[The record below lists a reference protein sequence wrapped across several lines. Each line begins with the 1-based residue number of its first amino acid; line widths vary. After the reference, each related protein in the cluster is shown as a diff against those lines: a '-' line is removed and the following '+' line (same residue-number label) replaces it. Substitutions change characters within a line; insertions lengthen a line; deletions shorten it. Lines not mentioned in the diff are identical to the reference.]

1 MRVVYT
7 SFALNALA
15 LVLKLATMLTSN
27 SAAVNAEFLHALGD
41 FIGSGLLALGVAI
54 STKAPSIKYPFGY
67 GRSTYIFGLLS
78 ASVIGGFLFTLSLL
92 EGVNRITT
100 REVVVSSSS
109 ALALLLTA
117 AAADLAVLAW
127 ALWKYPAHGENPALK
142 GTVIE
147 NLVDTVGNVAALTAL
162 LTLNPLIDAHGAFVI
177 SAILLVSSLNLG
189 YKYFNVLIGR
199 SAPKNVVG
207 RAIKIAVSIPYIV
220 DVNDVKSL
228 IIGPNDY
235 LLIMQLE
242 VPPNLSAEDIQKARS
257 ELTDKL
263 TRAEPRI
270 KYLIAEFVTPRDPP
284 GTFRKLLSE
293 VIKLGE

>member
-1 MRVVYT
+1 LRVVYA
-7 SFALNALA
+7 SFALNAAALA
-15 LVLKLATMLTSN
+15 LKLASVLTSD

-54 STKAPSIKYPFGY
+54 SSRAPSLKYPFGY
-67 GRSTYIFGLLS
+67 GRSTYVFGLLS

-92 EGVNRITT
+92 EGVRRITT
-100 REVVVSSSS
+100 GGLVVSSTN
-109 ALALLLTA
+109 ALAFLLIA
-117 AAADLAVLAW
+117 AVADLSVLAW
-127 ALWKYPAHGENPALK
+127 ALKNYPVHRENPALK
-142 GTVIE
+142 GTIVE
-147 NLVDTVGNVAALTAL
+147 NVVDTVGNAAALTAL
-162 LTLNPLIDAHGAFVI
+162 LTLNPLIDAYGAFVV
-177 SAILLVSSLNLG
+177 SAILLISSINLG

-199 SAPKNVVG
+199 SAPKNVIG

-228 IIGPNDY
+228 IIGPDSY

-242 VPPNLSAEDIQKARS
+242 VPPTLSAEDIQRARD
-257 ELTDKL
+257 ELMEKL

-293 VIKLGE
+293 VIKLGD